1 MLCLLFRN
9 SAEVDLLQVCA
20 TLNEWRKTKPPIGT
34 CQAVMRLEARSQE
47 KIWWSWRGL
56 NPRPSDCQ
64 SDALPTALQPHAGC
78 ILTRITHKC
87 LLRRPMLSP
96 GSAFLV
102 RPPRRTAAS
111 TPASPSLARSPGGL
125 RSQPPRY
132 DIHRCSGLSPAFRES
147 QGNHRAL
154 KAC

>member
-1 MLCLLFRN
+1 MLCLLFRI

-64 SDALPTALQPHAGC
+64 SDALPTALQP
-78 ILTRITHKC
+78 
-87 LLRRPMLSP
+87 
-96 GSAFLV
+96 
-102 RPPRRTAAS
+102 
-111 TPASPSLARSPGGL
+111 
-125 RSQPPRY
+125 QPPG
-132 DIHRCSGLSPAFRES
+132 ILSSGFRES
-147 QGNHRAL
+147 QGKHRTL
-154 KAC
+154 KVCCQDARWHLDLICLGDP

>member
-1 MLCLLFRN
+1 MLCLLCRN
-9 SAEVDLLQVCA
+9 SVEVDLLQVCA

-64 SDALPTALQPHAGC
+64 SDALPTALQPHGR
-78 ILTRITHKC
+78 ILTRIIPKC

-96 GSAFLV
+96 GAAVLD
-102 RPPRRTAAS
+102 RPPRRTAAG
-111 TPASPSLARSPGGL
+111 TPASSSLRAATAGF
-125 RSQPPRY
+125 
-132 DIHRCSGLSPAFRES
+132 GLSR
-147 QGNHRAL
+147 L
-154 KAC
+154 VTT